1 MRRLAGAP
9 MRPFPFAVAAVVVL
23 AMPSRARADSQR
35 IVPVDIVVA
44 CDEDD
49 ATRARVEGQ
58 LSDLP
63 VDVRI
68 VRAGSD
74 GTTEGALRVSFETT
88 DDASRRVTV
97 LDSRSGKTQSRRIEL
112 PDGPAAL
119 SSQRE
124 SVALTSRRMVK
135 GFLDARAQATAL
147 PTPESRPA
155 IRESWHFGALASASG
170 SVGIGASMHGLRGD
184 LRGTATCGVV
194 RVDLGLSGV
203 YRAFDVDGHAWAVE
217 GLGPVVGIGVEQPW
231 GASRLYVGIGA
242 SYVVGTRIATGPQAA
257 PDTSRSFVL
266 PRLEVAYRRPVGSG
280 IWLGVLLAAEAEL
293 PRMGYEVQTA
303 HGLETLASSDVL
315 EPSVGLQCSWDVPEA
330 P

>member
-1 MRRLAGAP
+1 

-23 AMPSRARADSQR
+23 AMPPRARAESQR

-97 LDSRSGKTQSRRIEL
+97 VDARSGKAQSRRIEL

-119 SSQRE
+119 STQRE

-135 GFLDARAQATAL
+135 GFLDARTQAAAS
-147 PTPESRPA
+147 PTPEPRLGT
-155 IRESWHFGALASASG
+155 RESWHFGALAAASG
-170 SVGIGASMHGLRGD
+170 SVGIGASMHGLRGEF
-184 LRGTATCGVV
+184 RGTATYGVV
-194 RVDLGLSGV
+194 RIDLGLAGV
-203 YRAFDVDGHAWAVE
+203 YRAFDVDGHAWTVE
-217 GLGPVVGIGVEQPW
+217 GLGPVVALGMEQPW
-231 GASRLYVGIGA
+231 GVSRLYVGIGA

-257 PDTSRSFVL
+257 PDSSRSFVL

-280 IWLGVLLAAEAEL
+280 ILLGVSLAAEAEL
-293 PRMGYEVQTA
+293 PRMGYEIETA
-303 HGLETLASSDVL
+303 HGPETLANSDVI

>member
-1 MRRLAGAP
+1 MRRVTVAP
-9 MRPFPFAVAAVVVL
+9 MRPFPLAVAALAVL
-23 AMPSRARADSQR
+23 AMPPRARAESQR
-35 IVPVDIVVA
+35 IVPIDIVVA

-68 VRAGSD
+68 VRSRSG
-74 GTTEGALRVSFETT
+74 GTTEGVLRVSFETT

-97 LDSRSGKTQSRRIEL
+97 SDSRSGKTQSRRIEL

-119 SSQRE
+119 STQRE

-135 GFLDARAQATAL
+135 AFLDARAQAAAS
-147 PTPESRPA
+147 PTPEPRPST
-155 IRESWHFGALASASG
+155 RESWHFGALAGASG

-184 LRGTATCGVV
+184 IRGTATYGVV
-194 RVDLGLSGV
+194 RIDLGLAGV
-203 YRAFDVDGHAWAVE
+203 YRAFDVDGHEWAVE
-217 GLGPVVGIGVEQPW
+217 GLGPVVGLGVEQPW
-231 GASRLYVGIGA
+231 GASRLYVGFGA

-257 PDTSRSFVL
+257 PDKARSFVL
-266 PRLEVAYRRPVGSG
+266 PRFEVAYRRPVGSG
-280 IWLGVLLAAEAEL
+280 ILLGFSLAAEAAL
-293 PRMGYEVQTA
+293 PRMGYEIETA
-303 HGLETLASSDVL
+303 YGPETLANSDVL